1 MALSHL
7 EVSDSADGEESD
19 LDQKTCAFLGGHD
32 QFGHCCLPIHIMVVS
47 ELLCRLAKR

>member
-32 QFGHCCLPIHIMVVS
+32 QFGHCCLPIHIMVVEYVS
-47 ELLCRLAKR
+47 ARRNE